1 MFMRQG
7 EHLRQLPTLTLLLL
21 FFHTPIHSAPNRR
34 VTGDP
39 QEQVPLPTW
48 DHYLKQITSVTI
60 NDENAAF
67 RDFMHKL
74 NEVDRVGDWE
84 EEWANRVADA
94 FEKLIS
100 ENSKRHLNEI
110 KKKEVSAIRRRLM
123 QGKKNQNQNNS
134 ELPTHL
140 DMTNPRFTGQDLR
153 MLIMA
158 NSNHVKKFTELRERD
173 FQRYEMEKRFLEEQR
188 LRHIKDDEQRKAE
201 QERLEAV
208 KAGQANRKIKHPL
221 TEDTAKEVWEEKEQ
235 LPKDEFNPK
244 TFFAL
249 NDLDSNGLLDMEE
262 VRRLLHKELENSYDK
277 GSQPD
282 EREKR
287 EEMERMRE
295 HIYNEIDRNRDM
307 MIDYSE
313 FAQGLEDKKD
323 IDKNWETIDNE
334 PVFDDKDFNTYEKKR
349 IDEIR
354 EDIAEGKKPEG
365 YEFRDVPLLDDNFLN
380 ETHIRFGG
388 ELFHADDT
396 PALIRKQMAKEFYM
410 KEKFREEQVLA
421 HLENPAERARIEK
434 EMEAARVAMI
444 RIHLP
449 LSPKQLQAVWKE
461 QDHLEEADFTPEK
474 FFHLHDIDMS
484 GAIDKQ
490 ELRLMLIT
498 ELRDA
503 YRNANKSSSAPD
515 FSLQLESMK
524 DEVFNKTDRNKDGL
538 IDFEE
543 FKTHV
548 DENQKKYQQN
558 DDDDEQLYR
567 LHEETEF
574 TEEEFQQYKNE
585 KIREIRKM
593 IADGVLS
600 ENYNYNDVPLLTGNF
615 INSTHVMRNGSIMN
629 IHELSNHRE
638 QRVRDFKRSRLEARY
653 RFEER
658 IKHLSPEQKEMERK
672 RASDAAKERRRL
684 RHEDAKKRHKAAKLP
699 MSEDQEREVWEK
711 EDEMEKKDF
720 DLEHYF
726 RLHDV
731 DKSGRWNRQEI
742 AASLM
747 SNLEATVP
755 SNDSDPTVAQKR
767 EHTMEKW
774 MRYIFKHGDLD
785 GDGQLDFK
793 EAEHL
798 AKMNKEKASNSKE
811 EEELWESLERDDDED
826 EEYDEAEYE

>member
-1 MFMRQG
+1 MEFWPAQQM
-7 EHLRQLPTLTLLLL
+7 LRVQTFSLLVLLPFKPPSLL
-21 FFHTPIHSAPNRR
+21 SAPSRR
-34 VTGDP
+34 AKGDA
-39 QEQVPLPTW
+39 QEQVPLPSW
-48 DHYLKQITSVTI
+48 DHYLKQVTSITI
-60 NDENAAF
+60 NDENASY
-67 RDFMHKL
+67 RDFIKKL
-74 NEVDRVGDWE
+74 NEGTAGHPVDGWGEDWT
-84 EEWANRVADA
+84 NKVVDA
-94 FEKLIS
+94 FERLVS
-100 ENSKRHLNEI
+100 VGSKKQLNEV
-110 KKKEVSAIRRRLM
+110 KKREVNAIRRRLIPR
-123 QGKKNQNQNNS
+123 KKSQNND
-134 ELPTHL
+134 EVPTHL
-140 DMTNPRFTGQDLR
+140 DMTNLRFTGQDLR
-153 MLIMA
+153 MLINA
-158 NSNHVKKFTELRERD
+158 NRDHIKKFTELREKD
-173 FQRYEMEKRFLEEQR
+173 FQHYEMEKRFVEEQR
-188 LRHIKDDEQRKAE
+188 LRHIKDEERRKSE
-201 QERLEAV
+201 QERMEAV
-208 KAGQANRKIKHPL
+208 KASQANRKIKHPL

-249 NDLDSNGLLDMEE
+249 NDLDGNGLLDLEE
-262 VRRLLHKELENSYDK
+262 VRRLLQKELENSYDEK
-277 GSQPD
+277 DGEHDP
-282 EREKR
+282 REKR

-295 HIYNEIDRNRDM
+295 HIYKEIDKNRDL

-313 FAQGLEDKKD
+313 FVEGLQDKKD

-334 PVFDDKDFNTYEKKR
+334 PVFNDTEFDSYEKKR

-365 YEFRDVPLLDDNFLN
+365 YDFHDVPLLDDNFLN

-396 PALIRKQMAKEFYM
+396 PALIRKQMVKNYYM
-410 KEKFREEQVLA
+410 TEKFKEEQLLA
-421 HLENPAERARIEK
+421 HVENPSERVRIQR
-434 EMEAARVAMI
+434 EMEAARVAMVQL
-444 RIHLP
+444 HLP
-449 LSPKQLQAVWKE
+449 LSPKQLQSVWRE
-461 QDHLEEADFTPEK
+461 QDHQAEADFTPEK

-503 YRNANKSSSAPD
+503 YREANKSFE
-515 FSLQLESMK
+515 FSIQLENMK
-524 DEVFNKTDRNKDGL
+524 DEVFNKTDTNKDGV
-538 IDFEE
+538 IDLKE
-543 FKTHV
+543 FKISV
-548 DENQKKYQQN
+548 EENQKKAGN
-558 DDDDEQLYR
+558 KDDEDQLYR
-567 LHEETEF
+567 LHEDTEF
-574 TEEEFQQYKNE
+574 TEEEFENYKNE

-593 IADGVLS
+593 IADGVLP

-615 INSTHVMRNGSIMN
+615 INSTHVMRNGSMMN

-658 IKHLSPEQKEMERK
+658 IKHLSSEQQEVERK
-672 RASDAAKERRRL
+672 KAADAAKERRRL
-684 RHEDAKKRHKAAKLP
+684 RHEDAKKRHKGSKLP

-711 EDEMEKKDF
+711 EDKMESKDF

-731 DKSGRWNRQEI
+731 DKSGRWNRQEV

-747 SNLEATVP
+747 SNLEANVP
-755 SNDSDPTVAQKR
+755 SNDSDPTVAQRR

-798 AKMNKEKASNSKE
+798 AKMNKERANTSKE
-811 EEELWESLERDDDED
+811 EEELWESLERDDEED
-826 EEYDEAEYE
+826 EEYDEADYE